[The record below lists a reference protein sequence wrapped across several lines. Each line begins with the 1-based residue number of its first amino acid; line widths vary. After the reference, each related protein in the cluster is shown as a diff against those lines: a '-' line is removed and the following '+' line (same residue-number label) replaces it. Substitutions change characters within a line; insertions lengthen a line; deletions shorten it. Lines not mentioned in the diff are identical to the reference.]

1 MDDSSLT
8 WDDGALVTIDQRG
21 LPHEVRELRLTTVDQ
36 VIDAITTLAIRGAP
50 AIGIAGAFGVVIAT
64 RAHTRP
70 FAPAVAQPDTSAPD
84 ESGSTN
90 TASGVGTGAV
100 GASDETG
107 PTNTASTIGA
117 GDTPGK
123 NEPTNTPPSV
133 EAGAV
138 DAPGKTGSANA
149 RPSIRAAAVDAPDES
164 GSTNTA
170 STDAVTLDRHDELAV
185 RAGEDNRLLGS
196 TREVVDVAAVQAD
209 ADRIAAARPTAVNLA
224 WAVSRV
230 RTRIAEGADA
240 VLAETLDLLAE
251 DARVNRAAATHAA
264 DLVQQLCGARSLRLL
279 THCNTG
285 RLATSAVGTAIGALR
300 VLHERGVVTDVI
312 VDETRPLLQG
322 ARLTAWE
329 LAEAGIPHRL
339 TIDSAAAWAMATG
352 QVDAVLVGADRITAN
367 GDVANK
373 IGTFGLALAARHH
386 GIPFIVVAP
395 ESTRDTAMATGA
407 QIVVEQRAAAEVTGF
422 GGVEAAPAGTAVFN
436 PAFDVTPADLV
447 TAVVTENGVVYR
459 NTDDFDENGRA
470 ADPRAASPAT
480 PTAAGAVN
488 GTAGIALASVARQLY
503 ERGWMPGTAGNI
515 SVRSGDD
522 ALITASGLSKGELTE
537 HDAVRVRIVDTT
549 AYPGQNRKPSAETS
563 IHTAVY
569 RTRAAGAVVHVHSPF
584 ATALATTAQPG
595 DTVRISGYELI
606 KGFGLDDPSTVDVPV
621 FANWPDVTR
630 IGADI
635 EYYLRENP
643 GAAPILFITG
653 HGITA
658 WGDTLAQARDR
669 AECLEA
675 LCELIA
681 RTGRTDATPFEI
693 GPR

>member
-1 MDDSSLT
+1 MDDSSLI

-21 LPHEVRELRLTTVDQ
+21 LPHEVRELRLRTVDE
-36 VIDAITTLAIRGAP
+36 VIEAITTLAIRGAP

-64 RAHTRP
+64 RAHTRDG
-70 FAPAVAQPDTSAPD
+70 VLDD
-84 ESGSTN
+84 GDGSGH
-90 TASGVGTGAV
+90 
-100 GASDETG
+100 
-107 PTNTASTIGA
+107 
-117 GDTPGK
+117 
-123 NEPTNTPPSV
+123 
-133 EAGAV
+133 
-138 DAPGKTGSANA
+138 
-149 RPSIRAAAVDAPDES
+149 R
-164 GSTNTA
+164 
-170 STDAVTLDRHDELAV
+170 
-185 RAGEDNRLLGS
+185 
-196 TREVVDVAAVQAD
+196 VVDVAAVQAE

-224 WAVSRV
+224 WAVDRV
-230 RTRIAEGADA
+230 RGRVADGADA
-240 VLAETLDLLAE
+240 VLAETFDLLAE
-251 DARVNRAAATHAA
+251 DGRVNLSAATHAA
-264 DLVQQLCGARSLRLL
+264 DLVQRLCGERPLRLL

-300 VLHERGVVTDVI
+300 VLHERGVVEDVI

-373 IGTFGLALAARHH
+373 IGTFTLALAARHH

-422 GGVEAAPAGTAVFN
+422 GGVDTAPAGTAVFN
-436 PAFDVTPADLV
+436 PAFDVTPTDLV

-459 NTDDFDENGRA
+459 NSETYDEHGRA
-470 ADPRAASPAT
+470 NAATVENTDRPLAERGRAIAAT
-480 PTAAGAVN
+480 
-488 GTAGIALASVARQLY
+488 ARQLY

-515 SVRSGDD
+515 SVRIEPAD
-522 ALITASGLSKGELTE
+522 ALITASGLSKGELGEGDTVLV
-537 HDAVRVRIVDTT
+537 AIADTT
-549 AYPGQNRKPSAETS
+549 ARPGQNRKPSAETS

-569 RTRAAGAVVHVHSPF
+569 RTRPAGAVVHVHSPF
-584 ATALATTAQPG
+584 ATALATTSARPG
-595 DTVRISGYELI
+595 GAVTPLRISGFELL
-606 KGFGLDDPSTVDVPV
+606 KGFGLADPSTVVIPV
-621 FANWPDVTR
+621 FPNWPEVAR

-635 EYYLRENP
+635 DTYLRENP
-643 GAAPILFITG
+643 DAPPILFITG
-653 HGITA
+653 HGITT

-681 RTGRTDATPFEI
+681 RTGRTDATPLEI
-693 GPR
+693 GPT